1 MGGAEMHDFGRRL
14 SVPAD
19 FLAWC
24 AGLLIVVMM
33 VHVAADVFAR
43 LVFRTPIDGTIEWVA
58 GYYMVAVV
66 FFPLAYVSRGEGHI
80 LIELF
85 TSKLPAR
92 GRAALDCMG
101 ATLTFVYVGLM
112 AWQTGIEAIEQT
124 EGHETWETADSL
136 ITIWPS
142 RWLLPIGCATMA
154 IYFAWLIA
162 EYGRRTRSER

>member
-1 MGGAEMHDFGRRL
+1 MKDFERKLGY
-14 SVPAD
+14 PAD

-24 AGLLIVVMM
+24 AGLLIIVMM
-33 VHVAADVFAR
+33 VHVAADVFGR
-43 LVFRTPIDGTIEWVA
+43 LVLRAPIDGTIEWVA

-92 GRAALDCMG
+92 ARAALDCMA
-101 ATLTFVYVGLM
+101 ATLTFIYVGLM
-112 AWQTGIEAIEQT
+112 AWQTGMEAIEQT
-124 EGHETWETADSL
+124 EGRETWETADDL

-142 RWLLPIGCATMA
+142 RWLLPIGCAMMA
-154 IYFAWLIA
+154 IYFAWLITKN
-162 EYGRRTRSER
+162 GRRAGSKG